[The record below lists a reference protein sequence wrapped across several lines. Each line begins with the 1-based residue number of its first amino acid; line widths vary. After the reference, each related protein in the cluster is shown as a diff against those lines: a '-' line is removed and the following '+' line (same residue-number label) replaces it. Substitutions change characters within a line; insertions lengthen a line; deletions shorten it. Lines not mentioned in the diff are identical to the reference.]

1 MNIYTGN
8 LAPDVTEDDLRK
20 KFSVFGQV
28 TFVNVVRDRF
38 GKTSQGFGYIGMP
51 VQSEGEAAITG
62 LHGKELKGKTLIV
75 NDARPRTMI
84 SSESSKMES

>member
-8 LAPDVTEDDLRK
+8 LARDVTEDDLRK
-20 KFSVFGQV
+20 EFSLFGQV

-51 VQSEGEAAITG
+51 VQSEGEAAIAG
-62 LHGKELKGKTLIV
+62 LNVKELKGSTLIV
-75 NDARPRTMI
+75 NAARPRTLTG
-84 SSESSKMES
+84 SQTGSTGA